1 MGKHSAPPNRYIA
14 RAASVA
20 AAGAAMT
27 FATITPA
34 HASTQSDLLKELID
48 CESGG
53 SATVVSTL
61 SNPSG
66 PPSGLWQ
73 ITSGT
78 WAAYGGKQ
86 FAPTAARASVAEQ
99 NTVAIRISA
108 GQGTDAW
115 ACAPAGLRAPFLAA
129 DVAAATGTSARAAT
143 PAPRAVKQ
151 VAKLP
156 AVKPSVAQTPAARTA
171 VDSDYQVVAG
181 DALSMISDRAG
192 LDWHKVYANNRDV
205 IGSDPNLIFPGQRL
219 DLRGAK

>member
-14 RAASVA
+14 RATSVA
-20 AAGAAMT
+20 AAGAAMA
-27 FATITPA
+27 FATVTPA
-34 HASTQSDLLKELID
+34 SASTQSDLLAQLID

-53 SATVVSTL
+53 DSDVISTL

-66 PPSGLWQ
+66 APSGLWQ

-78 WAAYGGKQ
+78 WAAYGGKE
-86 FAPTAARASVAEQ
+86 FASIAARATVAEQ

-129 DVAAATGTSARAAT
+129 DVAAATGTSARAVTA
-143 PAPRAVKQ
+143 APRAVKQ

-156 AVKPSVAQTPAARTA
+156 AVKQVQAPPPAARTA
-171 VDSDYQVVAG
+171 AAGDYEVVAG
-181 DALSMISDRAG
+181 DALSMISARAE

-205 IGSDPNLIFPGQRL
+205 IGTNPDLIFPGQHL